1 MRDDQYRIHMIRYA
15 RSDRNRPAN
24 FFGGDPH
31 DTPMPID
38 YFVWVLSNGARTI
51 VVDTGFD
58 EAVGR
63 RRQRE
68 TIHPVGEGFRAI
80 GLDPGTVS
88 DVIVT
93 HMHYDHAGNHDLLPG
108 ARYHVQDCEMA
119 YVTGRCMCHHLLR
132 HPFEEE
138 DVVAMVRK
146 VYQGRVEFHD
156 GTGTV
161 APGVT
166 VHKVG
171 GHSRGL
177 QIVRVETERGPVV
190 LASDASHYYEHIE
203 NDRAFS
209 VLVDLAELLE
219 GYRTIRKLA
228 PSMKHVVPGHDPA
241 VFDRY
246 PAAGPGLE
254 GWAIRVDL
262 EPNR

>member
-1 MRDDQYRIHMIRYA
+1 MRDDQYKIHMVRYA
-15 RSDRNRPAN
+15 RSDRSRPEN
-24 FFGGDPH
+24 FFDGDPH
-31 DTPMPID
+31 NTPMPID
-38 YFVWVLSNGARTI
+38 YFVWVITNEHRTI

-58 EAVGR
+58 EAMAR
-63 RRQRE
+63 RRRRE
-68 TIHPVGEGFRAI
+68 MLKPVGL
-80 GLDPGTVS
+80 GLKAVEVDPDAVS

-93 HMHYDHAGNHDLLPG
+93 HMHYDHAGNHDLLPR

-146 VYQGRVEFHD
+146 VFAGRVEFYD
-156 GTGTV
+156 GHGTV
-161 APGVT
+161 APGIT
-166 VHKVG
+166 VHKLG

-177 QIVRVETERGPVV
+177 QIVRVGTERGPVV

-203 NDRAFS
+203 NDRAFVIFES
-209 VLVDLAELLE
+209 LSDLLE

-228 PSMKHVVPGHDPA
+228 PSLQHVVPGHDPS
-241 VFDRY
+241 VFERY
-246 PAAGPGLE
+246 PASGPGLE

-262 EPNR
+262 PPSR

>member
-1 MRDDQYRIHMIRYA
+1 MRDDHYAIRMIRYA

-24 FFGGDPH
+24 FLGGDPH

-38 YFVWVLSNGARTI
+38 YFVWVISNEARTV

-58 EAVGR
+58 AETAI

-68 TIHPVGEGFRAI
+68 MLNPVGEGLKAV
-80 GLDPGTVS
+80 GVDPDTVS

-93 HMHYDHAGNHDLLPG
+93 HMHYDHAGNHDLLPR
-108 ARYHVQDCEMA
+108 ARYHVQDCEMGF
-119 YVTGRCMCHHLLR
+119 VTGRCMCHHMLR

-146 VYQGRVEFHD
+146 LYAGRVEFHD
-156 GTGTV
+156 GESQF
-161 APGVT
+161 APGISL
-166 VHKVG
+166 HKVG

-177 QIVRVETERGPVV
+177 QVVRVETARGPVV

-203 NDRAFS
+203 TDRAFA
-209 VLVDLAELLE
+209 VLENLSDLLE
-219 GYRTIRKLA
+219 GYRTIRRLA
-228 PSMKHVVPGHDPA
+228 PSMKHVIPGHDPA
-241 VFDRY
+241 VFARY

-262 EPNR
+262 EPSA